1 MHEILTR
8 QLRRLGLT
16 PEGAPAPWGE
26 LLSRISNTYAQQ
38 DQDRYT
44 LERSLDISAEEMR
57 ELHEALR
64 LQNDELE
71 RTVQAR
77 TQSLRAAMEKA
88 EAAANAKAA
97 FLANMSHEIRTPL
110 NAIIGFAE
118 LLVARAEGDDP
129 CKREEWVHTIRDSA
143 RHLLELVNAVLDL
156 SKLDA
161 GKMTLEPVPCELEP
175 LIAQALTLFQER
187 ATEKGISLQATFAP
201 DAPRLLRTDPLRLR
215 QIVMNLLSNA
225 IKFTETGGV
234 LVRVWGDA
242 PGQPP
247 RLRVAVSDTG
257 IGLEQDQ
264 VDQLFAPFHQADTSS
279 TRRYGGTGLGLS
291 ISRALARKLGGDIR
305 VDSLPGAGSTF
316 TLDIPAP
323 GVEPGELPAA
333 PAPGAHAA
341 PPSLAGRR
349 ALIVD
354 DNATNLKLF
363 KLALVRAGA
372 TVVSAENGQL
382 ALDAASNEAFDCILM
397 DIHMPVMDGLCA
409 TRRLRERGLKTP
421 ILALTALSTTVDRER
436 CFAAGCSAF
445 LAKPVNLDELTR
457 TVGSLVAQATRADA
471 RAA

>member
-16 PEGAPAPWGE
+16 PEGVTPPWGE
-26 LLSRISNTYAQQ
+26 LLSRISSTYAQH

-64 LQNDELE
+64 RQNDELE

-161 GKMTLEPVPCELEP
+161 GKMMLEPVPCELEP
-175 LIAQALTLFQER
+175 LIAQSLTLFQER
-187 ATEKGISLQATFAP
+187 ATEKGISLRAAFAP
-201 DAPRLLRTDPLRLR
+201 DAPRFLRTDPLRLR
-215 QIVMNLLSNA
+215 QIVMNLISNA

-234 LVRVWGDA
+234 VVRVWGDA

-247 RLRVAVSDTG
+247 RLRVAVADTG
-257 IGLEQDQ
+257 IGLDQ
-264 VDQLFAPFHQADTSS
+264 HEVDQLFAPFHQADTSS

-305 VDSLPGAGSTF
+305 VDSRPGAGSTF

-323 GVEPGELPAA
+323 SVEPEELPIAPAA
-333 PAPGAHAA
+333 PTA
-341 PPSLAGRR
+341 PPSLAQRR
-349 ALIVD
+349 VLIVD

-382 ALDAASNEAFDCILM
+382 ALDAAAREAFDCILM

-409 TRRLRERGLKTP
+409 TRQLRERGLTTP
-421 ILALTALSTTVDRER
+421 ILALTALSTPADRER

-457 TVGSLVAQATRADA
+457 TVGSLVAQAVHRDA